1 MQEFIIQVIENFGY
15 IGITLLIAI
24 ENIFPPIPSE
34 VILAFGGFM
43 TTKTSLTI
51 LGVVISATIGS
62 TLGAIILYYIGR
74 VLNKDR
80 IENIVSGK
88 VGQIL
93 RLKAE
98 DIEKAHKWFNKKG
111 QKTVF
116 ICRFIPV
123 VRSLI
128 SIPAGMSKMEFHK
141 FILYTV
147 IGSSIWNILLTILG
161 KQLGDS
167 WEKVVYIFSEF
178 SHIVL
183 IALILILIAGIIWF
197 YKNKKK

>member
-128 SIPAGMSKMEFHK
+128 SIPAGMSKMEFHR